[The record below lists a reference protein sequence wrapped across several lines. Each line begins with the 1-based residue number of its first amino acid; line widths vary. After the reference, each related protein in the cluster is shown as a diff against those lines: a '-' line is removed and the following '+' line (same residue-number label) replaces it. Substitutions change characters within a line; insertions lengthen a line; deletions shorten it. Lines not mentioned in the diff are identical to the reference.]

1 MQMLPL
7 TSHAFTPRSD
17 ITRTHSHCNA
27 AVMCA
32 RRLLRVRQS
41 CHVWTACHIMLVSY
55 RPTAVYNVRDRYNA
69 IMFYD
74 LDYKRICADNGLY
87 FYLFVCVL
95 FRPGLELLLAT
106 LGTSLSR
113 LHHNFASFGKFQPL
127 HFPLWNL

>member
-1 MQMLPL
+1 
-7 TSHAFTPRSD
+7 
-17 ITRTHSHCNA
+17 
-27 AVMCA
+27 
-32 RRLLRVRQS
+32 
-41 CHVWTACHIMLVSY
+41 MLVSY

-74 LDYKRICADNGLY
+74 LYYRRICADNGLY

-113 LHHNFASFGKFQPL
+113 LHDVVPL
-127 HFPLWNL
+127 RGTSIT